1 VAAEIDSRIRG
12 KINEVAIPVEGI
24 EEAE

>member
-1 VAAEIDSRIRG
+1 VIDQRIRG
-12 KINEVAIPVEGI
+12 KINEIELPVEGI